1 MGCYDAVM
9 PGRGEPQA
17 AAAALAAAATAALW
31 AWRSVPCCG
40 GDPQIAVTQDEV
52 AVRSGRDPDAVAV
65 FTRAEWRALAVHVSD
80 REDV

>member
-1 MGCYDAVM
+1 MPGYGLRYHAVM
-9 PGRGEPQA
+9 PGRGKPA
-17 AAAALAAAATAALW
+17 AAAAAMW
-31 AWRSVPCCG
+31 AWRSVPCAD